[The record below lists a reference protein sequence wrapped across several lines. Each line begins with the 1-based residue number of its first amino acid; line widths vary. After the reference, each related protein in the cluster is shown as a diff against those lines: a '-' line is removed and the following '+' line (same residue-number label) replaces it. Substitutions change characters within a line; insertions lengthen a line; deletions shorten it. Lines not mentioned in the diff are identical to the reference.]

1 MLKPTIEST
10 ELKNEISKL
19 SKQIIQRIFLF
30 QIVSSQLTINLQ
42 EINKIYFRQKRT
54 SLEKQRILQGIY
66 FPLFH
71 GFANC

>member
-1 MLKPTIEST
+1 MLKPTIERT
-10 ELKNEISKL
+10 ELKNQISKL
-19 SKQIIQRIFLF
+19 SKQIIQLIFLF
-30 QIVSSQLTINLQ
+30 QIVSSQINLQ